1 MITLTVQQN
10 INLLPKPNTYYLT
23 LDDKLPPL
31 ALITAAFGLIF
42 DDDCFL
48 MTRLKKR
55 GWDIPGGH
63 LEPGESP
70 QETVRREI
78 YEETAVHVGKL
89 QLLGY
94 DKFDI
99 HAPVPVGYR
108 YPYPISYQVFFWGRA
123 SSLEP
128 FVATDEALE
137 RKLFTPAQARR
148 TNWARKNQPL
158 YEAALSRQT
167 KK

>member
-1 MITLTVQQN
+1 MITLTVQQD
-10 INLLPKPNTYYLT
+10 IDLLPKPNTYYLI
-23 LDDKLPPL
+23 LDDQLPPL

-42 DDDCFL
+42 DGDCFL
-48 MTRLKKR
+48 MARLKER

-99 HAPVPVGYR
+99 HAPTPPG
-108 YPYPISYQVFFWGRA
+108 YPYPYPVSYQLFFWGRV

-148 TNWARKNQPL
+148 TNWVQKNQPL
-158 YEAALSRQT
+158 YKAALSR
-167 KK
+167 